1 MHKITLIPFYRKM
14 QFYNKP
20 ALYKYEGVKTG
31 YNIFLSVFETFLSRL
46 LGFSEA
52 CLETGVVP

>member
-1 MHKITLIPFYRKM
+1 M
-14 QFYNKP
+14 QSYDIA

-31 YNIFLSVFETFLSRL
+31 HNIFLSVFETFLSRL